1 LVPHCTGG
9 KKLAQLSLRLSYNE
23 LVTILAHDIANI
35 LGIKADTIGELD
47 QLVQRGLPKRSLER
61 TLETVYA
68 EKREGRELQAQ
79 VIPIAT
85 FKRRKTRLSAIE
97 SERTERLARVAAM
110 AKQIWNEDEDAT
122 REWLKTPHREL
133 SNVAPIEAALTE
145 IGARRV
151 EAILSKIFYGLPA

>member
-1 LVPHCTGG
+1 MELV
-9 KKLAQLSLRLSYNE
+9 YNE
-23 LVTILAHDIANI
+23 LVTIPAHNIASI

-47 QLVQRGLPKRSLER
+47 ELVRKGLPKQSLER
-61 TLETVYA
+61 TLHTVYA
-68 EKREGRELQAQ
+68 EKRDGKELQAQ

-85 FKRRKTRLSAIE
+85 FKRRKTRLSASE

-110 AKQIWNEDEDAT
+110 AQQIWNADEDAT
-122 REWLKTPHREL
+122 RKWLKTPHREL